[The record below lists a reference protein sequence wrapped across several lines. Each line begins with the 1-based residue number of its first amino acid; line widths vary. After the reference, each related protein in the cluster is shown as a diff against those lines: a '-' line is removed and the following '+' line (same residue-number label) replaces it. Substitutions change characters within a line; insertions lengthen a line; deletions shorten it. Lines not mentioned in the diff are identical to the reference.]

1 MSLLQERTPAS
12 VDGYERIDVEPLT
25 PTVGAY
31 VRGVDLGNLDDQTW
45 DEVQRA
51 FANHSVLFFRGQQ
64 LTADQLEDVGRR
76 LGPLHLHPAAPT
88 LEGHPHV
95 MRIHAD
101 ENSKVVAGSWWHTDV
116 SCDERPPLATML
128 YMHTLPPVG
137 GDTLFSSQYAAYE
150 ALSPAFQQ
158 LVEGLTA
165 RHESRHI
172 YEGRYG
178 SDEKLSRDGA
188 FPSAVHPVTRTHPVT
203 GRKALFVNR
212 VFTTKIVELQE
223 VESRSVLDTL
233 YWFAEHATFQCRF
246 RWEKNSVAMWDNRA
260 LQHLA
265 IWDYFPQVRSGWRVS
280 IVGERPA

>member
-1 MSLLQERTPAS
+1 MSLLQERTTAS
-12 VDGYERIDVEPLT
+12 LEGYRRITVEPVT

-31 VRGVDLGNLDDQTW
+31 VRGADLGRLDEETW
-45 DEVQRA
+45 AEVERA
-51 FANHSVLFFRGQQ
+51 FAAHSVLFFRDQDLTPEQ
-64 LTADQLEDVGRR
+64 LQDVGRR
-76 LGPLHLHPAAPT
+76 LGPLHTHPAAPS
-88 LEGHPHV
+88 LEGHPEV
-95 MRIHAD
+95 MLIHAD
-101 ENSKVVAGSWWHTDV
+101 ENSTQVAGSWWHTDV
-116 SCDERPPLATML
+116 SCDERPPMATLL
-128 YMHTLPPVG
+128 YLHTVPPCG

-150 ALSPAFQQ
+150 ALSPAMQG

-188 FPSAVHPVTRTHPVT
+188 FPSAIHPVVRTHPVT

-223 VESRSVLDTL
+223 AESRGVLDAL
-233 YWFAEHATFQCRF
+233 IWFAEHSTFQCRF
-246 RWEKNSVAMWDNRA
+246 RWEKNSLAMWDNRS

-280 IVGERPA
+280 VLGERPV